1 MARGGVNDGAD
12 AALAQYAR
20 ESHPWSPGDGASAT
34 TLARFRSAP
43 ARLAPDDA
51 CAVRVVE
58 DVAAFAGG
66 PVWRIDWCPKRPAD
80 GGGGA
85 YLAVEAGGARG
96 KGGAGGWERGEDGS
110 EIGTGNGATM
120 GSNHHAT
127 SFDELGRVSGAGVV
141 QIWRLRAAATPE
153 AGATTGGAPS
163 GGKRKRS
170 GQPTRNESNEGARG
184 AGLKGGGSEARCV
197 LCLSHDGGI
206 AWDLRWSPAVPPSG
220 TAGGDTAGDAL
231 GTLAVALGDGRVEA
245 WTVVAPETG
254 NNESTMESPRL
265 VKPRRILRGAVP
277 RECGVALALDWSP
290 CGRKIAAACSGGAV
304 CVWDVRAGDGECAT
318 SFPSFVIGDDARRPQ
333 RCVAWVPP
341 DASDADRGGADRG
354 GADRGVAQMD
364 GRLIA
369 SAGHGMAA
377 PAVYSLDD
385 PFKPVAGARGLT
397 FSGAGATLSM
407 DWPRTA
413 GAAAVTGTAEGTV
426 RLHDFFSK
434 RSVHARRGD
443 TADTSNSK
451 AVAWGTS
458 RRAEGV
464 GGGRSRQA
472 TDKEHEMSV
481 RGVWCVAT
489 KPVGDAGVALVCV
502 GTGAA
507 GIRVAAVHAGHGAR
521 RTNGRNKR
529 TAIDAGA
536 PVDLVPLG
544 GHARATDGGGSGD
557 ASRVTLTAFGQ
568 RTTRGPGS
576 LGGDATVVSAVRC
589 ARWLDSNEAIVAG
602 GEDAWLAWGDDAGFV
617 RFQRVATRGLLD
629 VERAMEKLA
638 TMN

>member
-12 AALAQYAR
+12 VALAHYAR

-66 PVWRIDWCPKRPAD
+66 PVWRIDWCPKRPAY
-80 GGGGA
+80 GCGGA

-96 KGGAGGWERGEDGS
+96 EGGAGGWDRGEDGS

-141 QIWRLRAAATPE
+141 QIWRLRVRAAAE
-153 AGATTGGAPS
+153 EDGATTGGAS
-163 GGKRKRS
+163 HGGKRKRS

-184 AGLKGGGSEARCV
+184 GGLKGGGSEARCV
-197 LCLSHDGGI
+197 LCLSHDGGV
-206 AWDLRWSPAVPPSG
+206 AWDLRWSPAVSPSG

-290 CGRKIAAACSGGAV
+290 CGRKIAVACSGGAV

-318 SFPSFVIGDDARRPQ
+318 SFPSVVIGDDARRPQ

-341 DASDADRGGADRG
+341 DASDDREGADEGVSDEG
-354 GADRGVAQMD
+354 GAQMD

-489 KPVGDAGVALVCV
+489 KPVGVAGVALVCV

-507 GIRVAAVHAGHGAR
+507 GIRVASVHAGHGAR

-529 TAIDAGA
+529 TAIDSGA

-557 ASRVTLTAFGQ
+557 ASRMTLTAFGQ

-602 GEDAWLAWGDDAGFV
+602 SEDAWLAWGDDAGFV

>member
-1 MARGGVNDGAD
+1 MARGGVSDGAD
-12 AALAQYAR
+12 AALAHYAR

-80 GGGGA
+80 GSGGA

-96 KGGAGGWERGEDGS
+96 EGGAGGWERGEDGS

-141 QIWRLRAAATPE
+141 QIWRLRVGAAAE
-153 AGATTGGAPS
+153 EDGATTGGAS
-163 GGKRKRS
+163 HGGKRKRS

-206 AWDLRWSPAVPPSG
+206 AWDLRWSPAR

-231 GTLAVALGDGRVEA
+231 GTLAVALGAGRVEA

-318 SFPSFVIGDDARRPQ
+318 SFPSVVIGDDARRPQ

-341 DASDADRGGADRG
+341 DASDDREGADEGVSDEG
-354 GADRGVAQMD
+354 GAQMD

-443 TADTSNSK
+443 L
-451 AVAWGTS
+451 S
-458 RRAEGV
+458 RI
-464 GGGRSRQA
+464 
-472 TDKEHEMSV
+472 
-481 RGVWCVAT
+481 
-489 KPVGDAGVALVCV
+489 P
-502 GTGAA
+502 
-507 GIRVAAVHAGHGAR
+507 I
-521 RTNGRNKR
+521 
-529 TAIDAGA
+529 
-536 PVDLVPLG
+536 
-544 GHARATDGGGSGD
+544 
-557 ASRVTLTAFGQ
+557 
-568 RTTRGPGS
+568 
-576 LGGDATVVSAVRC
+576 
-589 ARWLDSNEAIVAG
+589 
-602 GEDAWLAWGDDAGFV
+602 
-617 RFQRVATRGLLD
+617 
-629 VERAMEKLA
+629 
-638 TMN
+638 

>member
-1 MARGGVNDGAD
+1 MARGGVNDGRAD
-12 AALAQYAR
+12 AALARYAR
-20 ESHPWSPGDGASAT
+20 ESHPWSPGDGASET
-34 TLARFRSAP
+34 TVPRFRSAP
-43 ARLAPDDA
+43 ARLAPDDS
-51 CAVRVVE
+51 CGVSVVE

-66 PVWRIDWCPKRPAD
+66 PVWRVDWCPERPAD

-85 YLAVEAGGARG
+85 YLAVEAGGG
-96 KGGAGGWERGEDGS
+96 VTGQGGAGGWERGEDGS
-110 EIGTGNGATM
+110 EIGTAARETK
-120 GSNHHAT
+120 GSNRHAT

-141 QIWRLRAAATPE
+141 QIWRLRAAAAE
-153 AGATTGGAPS
+153 DGSAGGAA

-170 GQPTRNESNEGARG
+170 GQPTRNAESNDISDSGAP
-184 AGLKGGGSEARCV
+184 AKGGSEARCV
-197 LCLSHDGGI
+197 LCLAHDGGV
-206 AWDLRWSPAVPPSG
+206 AWDLRWSPVRQE
-220 TAGGDTAGDAL
+220 GGGAL

-245 WTVVAPETG
+245 WTVDEPPEGNDEVATG
-254 NNESTMESPRL
+254 QTGQTGMDDSPNPRI
-265 VKPRRILRGAVP
+265 VQPRRILRGAVP
-277 RECGVALALDWSP
+277 RECGVALALDWSH

-304 CVWDVRAGDGECAT
+304 CVWDVVRDKRLGDDGECAT
-318 SFPSFVIGDDARRPQ
+318 LFPSFVIGDDARRPQ

-341 DASDADRGGADRG
+341 DALDDEGDAR
-354 GADRGVAQMD
+354 AQMD

-377 PAVYSLDD
+377 PAVYSIDD
-385 PFKPVAGARGLT
+385 PFKPAVGARGLT
-397 FSGAGATLSM
+397 FSGAGAALSM

-413 GAAAVTGTAEGTV
+413 GAASVTGSAEGTV
-426 RLHDFFSK
+426 RLHDFFAK

-458 RRAEGV
+458 KASRRTK
-464 GGGRSRQA
+464 A

-489 KPVGDAGVALVCV
+489 KPIGTAGVALVCA

-507 GIRVAAVHAGHGAR
+507 GIRVASVHAGHGAR
-521 RTNGRNKR
+521 RTNGRNKQ
-529 TAIDAGA
+529 TAIDGGA

-544 GHARATDGGGSGD
+544 GHAVTIKGGD
-557 ASRVTLTAFGQ
+557 ASGTTTLTAFGQ
-568 RTTRGPGS
+568 RTARGPRS
-576 LGGDATVVSAVRC
+576 RGGDGGGVSAVRC
-589 ARWLDSNEAIVAG
+589 ARWLDSNDAAVAG

>member
-12 AALAQYAR
+12 AALAHYAR

-34 TLARFRSAP
+34 TVARFRSAP
-43 ARLAPDDA
+43 ARLAPDDS
-51 CAVRVVE
+51 CAVSVVE

-66 PVWRIDWCPKRPAD
+66 PVWRIDWCPERPAD

-85 YLAVEAGGARG
+85 YLAVEAGGGRG
-96 KGGAGGWERGEDGS
+96 EGGAGGWERGEDGS
-110 EIGTGNGATM
+110 DEIGTGARE
-120 GSNHHAT
+120 GSNRHAT

-141 QIWRLRAAATPE
+141 QIWRLRAAAAE
-153 AGATTGGAPS
+153 DGSAGGAA

-170 GQPTRNESNEGARG
+170 GQPTRNAESNDYSDSGAP
-184 AGLKGGGSEARCV
+184 AKGGSEARCV
-197 LCLSHDGGI
+197 LCLAHDGGV
-206 AWDLRWSPAVPPSG
+206 AWDLRWSPVRPG
-220 TAGGDTAGDAL
+220 EGAL

-245 WTVVAPETG
+245 WTVDEPPEGNDAATTTG
-254 NNESTMESPRL
+254 QTNDDDSPNPRI
-265 VKPRRILRGAVP
+265 VQPRRILRGAVP
-277 RECGVALALDWSP
+277 RECGVALALDWSH

-304 CVWDVRAGDGECAT
+304 CVWDKWDKRLGDDGERAT
-318 SFPSFVIGDDARRPQ
+318 LFPSFVIGDDARRPQ

-341 DASDADRGGADRG
+341 DAPDDE
-354 GADRGVAQMD
+354 AQMD
-364 GRLIA
+364 GGRLIA

-385 PFKPVAGARGLT
+385 PFKPAVGARGLT
-397 FSGAGATLSM
+397 FSGAGAALSM

-413 GAAAVTGTAEGTV
+413 GAASVTGSAEGTV
-426 RLHDFFSK
+426 RLHDFFAK

-451 AVAWGTS
+451 AVAWGTNSKAAS
-458 RRAEGV
+458 RRTKSTE
-464 GGGRSRQA
+464 
-472 TDKEHEMSV
+472 KEHEMSV

-489 KPVGDAGVALVCV
+489 KPVGTAGVALVCA

-507 GIRVAAVHAGHGAR
+507 GIRVASVHAGHGAR
-521 RTNGRNKR
+521 RTNGRNKQ
-529 TAIDAGA
+529 TAIDGGA

-544 GHARATDGGGSGD
+544 GHAVTTIGGGD
-557 ASRVTLTAFGQ
+557 ASGTTTTLTAFGQ
-568 RTTRGPGS
+568 RTARGPRS
-576 LGGDATVVSAVRC
+576 LGGDGGGVSAVRC
-589 ARWLDSNEAIVAG
+589 ARWLDSNVAAVAG

-629 VERAMEKLA
+629 VERVMEKLA